1 MASDK
6 ADRRERP
13 FLPLLTCLFLLAL
26 SLPADEIPYAWT
38 GIERVVAV
46 ADLHG
51 DYEQFV
57 YILAHP
63 QVGLIDNDLRWTGG
77 KAHLVQLGD
86 VADRGTQARRIYE
99 LIMRLENEAAAA
111 GGLVHMLLGNHE
123 EMNITGIALDY
134 PGYVLPEQFV
144 SFLPDDFRKAREA
157 EYINTLPPD
166 KRKHAEIEGLDVT
179 TDQAVYDFWKK
190 IIDGKD
196 SEARRA
202 YVLGFNDA
210 VGDWL
215 LKKNTVVRIN
225 GVVYV
230 HGGISEAIS
239 KWPLREINTVVRTE
253 LAYFQGAMRN
263 PQRTTRAFRPKL
275 VYNPE
280 GPLWFR
286 GLAESGKAAQAEV
299 DRILANLEAK
309 AMVIGHNYFSYKGG
323 RSPVVEKKDVARFED
338 KVWIMDTGI
347 SGSYSGSY
355 GGVPSALIYENGEFR
370 LWGETEEV
378 AARSGIKPP
387 PPKPL
392 TRREMETFLRTAAVT
407 GRGPGPGGRTDAWM
421 LTLESRDVVLPA
433 LFKYVDRRRP
443 EPLADSYRYELAA
456 YSLSKYLD
464 VGFVPPIVE
473 RTVEGIPGAVQVFVP
488 NAMSEAERKET
499 KAALPDPDAF
509 EKAMADLLVFQSL
522 AYDDCHNEKDTL
534 ISRDDGRVYR
544 VDFSEA
550 FAPEKSIPARCPI
563 LRCSRL
569 LFRKLRAWDD
579 KTVAEYVG
587 QFLDPQEAA
596 ALNARRHA
604 VVRAIELR
612 IRMSGERN
620 VLF

>member
-1 MASDK
+1 MASK
-6 ADRRERP
+6 KGRRGRP
-13 FLPLLTCLFLLAL
+13 FLPLLTCLLLLAL
-26 SLPADEIPYAWT
+26 FLPADEIPYAWT
-38 GIERVVAV
+38 GIDRVVAV

-51 DYEQFV
+51 DYAQFI

-63 QVGLIDNDLRWTGG
+63 QVALIDNDLRWIGG

-86 VADRGTQARRIYE
+86 VADRGSQARRIYE
-99 LIMRLENEAAAA
+99 LIMRLEKEAAAA
-111 GGLVHMLLGNHE
+111 GGAVHMLLGNHE

-134 PGYVLPEQFV
+134 PRYVGVEQFV
-144 SFLPDDFRKAREA
+144 SFLPDDFRRAREA
-157 EYINTLPPD
+157 EYIKTLPPD
-166 KRKHAEIEGLDVT
+166 MRKQAEIEGLDVT
-179 TDQAVYDFWKK
+179 TDQAVADFWQR
-190 IIDGKD
+190 IIDSKD
-196 SEARRA
+196 PEARRA

-215 LKKNTVVRIN
+215 LRQNAVVKIN
-225 GVVYV
+225 DVVYV

-239 KWPLREINTVVRTE
+239 KWPLREINTVMRTE
-253 LAYFQGAMRN
+253 LAYFQGIMRD

-275 VYNPE
+275 VYDPE

-286 GLAESGKAAQAEV
+286 GLAESGKAAQSEV
-299 DRILANLEAK
+299 DRILANLGAK

-323 RSPVVEKKDVARFED
+323 RSPVIAKKDVARFED

-347 SGSYSGSY
+347 SGTYSGSY

-378 AARSGIKPP
+378 AARSGVKPP
-387 PPKPL
+387 PLKPL
-392 TRREMETFLRTAAVT
+392 TRKEMETFLRTAPVT
-407 GRGPGPGGRTDAWM
+407 GRGPGPGGRTDAWR
-421 LTLESRDVVLPA
+421 LTLEARDVVITA

-456 YSLSKYLD
+456 YALSKYLD

-473 RTVEGIPGAVQVFVP
+473 RTVEGIPGAIQVFVP
-488 NAMSEAERKET
+488 NTISEAARKEAKT
-499 KAALPDPDAF
+499 VPPDPDAF
-509 EKAMADLLVFQSL
+509 EKAMADLLVFQNL
-522 AYDDCHNEKDTL
+522 AYDDCHDDRDTL
-534 ISRDDGRVYR
+534 IGKDDGRVFR

-550 FAPEKSIPARCPI
+550 FAPEKDLPARCPI

-569 LFRKLRAWDD
+569 LFRKLQAWED

-587 QFLDPQEAA
+587 RFLDPQETA
-596 ALNARRHA
+596 ALNARRRA
-604 VVRAIELR
+604 VVRAIEIQ

>member
-1 MASDK
+1 MASK
-6 ADRRERP
+6 MGRLGRTL
-13 FLPLLTCLFLLAL
+13 LPLWLFLVLFSL
-26 SLPADEIPYAWT
+26 FLPADEIPYTWT

-51 DYEQFV
+51 DYEQFI

-63 QVGLIDNDLRWTGG
+63 QVGLIDNDLRWVGG

-86 VADRGTQARRIYE
+86 VMDRGNPPRPRKIFD
-99 LIMRLENEAAAA
+99 LIMRLEKEAAAA
-111 GGLVHMLLGNHE
+111 GGMVHMLLGNHE

-157 EYINTLPPD
+157 EYIKTLPPET
-166 KRKHAEIEGLDVT
+166 RKQAEIEGLDIES
-179 TDQAVYDFWKK
+179 DQAVYDFWKS
-190 IIDGKD
+190 IIDRKD
-196 SEARRA
+196 PEARRA

-215 LKKNTVVRIN
+215 LKKNTIVKIN
-225 GVVYV
+225 DVVYV
-230 HGGISEAIS
+230 HGGISETLS
-239 KWPLREINTVVRTE
+239 KWPLREINTVMRTE
-253 LAYFQGAMRN
+253 LAYFQGIMRD

-275 VYNPE
+275 VYDPE

-286 GLAESGKAAQAEV
+286 GLAETGRAAQSEV
-299 DRILANLEAK
+299 DRILANLGAK
-309 AMVIGHNYFSYKGG
+309 AMVIGHNFFAYKGG
-323 RSPVVEKKDVARFED
+323 RSPVVSKPDVARFED

-347 SGSYSGSY
+347 SGSY

-370 LWGETEEV
+370 LWGESEEV
-378 AARSGIKPP
+378 AAQSGIKPP
-387 PPKPL
+387 PLKPM
-392 TRREMETFLRTAAVT
+392 TRKEMETFLRTAPVT
-407 GRGPGPGGRTDAWM
+407 GRGPGTGGRTDAWR
-421 LTLESRDVVLPA
+421 LTLESGGVVLTA

-443 EPLADSYRYELAA
+443 EPLADSYHYELAA
-456 YSLSKYLD
+456 YALSKYLD

-473 RTVEGIPGAVQVFVP
+473 RTVEGIPGAIQVFVP
-488 NAMSEAERKET
+488 NTISEAARKEA
-499 KAALPDPDAF
+499 KAAPPNPEAF
-509 EKAMADLLVFQSL
+509 DKAMADLLAFQSL
-522 AYDDCHNEKDTL
+522 AYDDCHNERDTL
-534 ISRDDGRVYR
+534 IDKDDGKIVR

-550 FAPEKSIPARCPI
+550 FAPEKDLPARCPI

-569 LFRKLRAWDD
+569 LFRKLQAWDD

-587 QFLDPQEAA
+587 RFLDPQETA
-596 ALNARRHA
+596 ALNARRRA
-604 VVRAIELR
+604 VVRAIEIQ